1 MASSNNV
8 TPTNCSWWPISA
20 LDEDGEMTDGEK
32 SEEPAI
38 ESKPNF
44 SKDKLVL
51 YHWTQSFTSQKVK
64 HRHHE
69 NEMEVSLSYMSYL
82 L

>member
-1 MASSNNV
+1 M
-8 TPTNCSWWPISA
+8 
-20 LDEDGEMTDGEK
+20 DEDGEITDMEK
-32 SEEPAI
+32 SEESAI
-38 ESKPNF
+38 ESKPHF